1 MRTLMRNKQKMHYAL
16 YKGSEP
22 VYELDENGEIIYEH
36 YEDSDGNKIYYLDD
50 EGNRIPTETGENRNV
65 YYNPVE
71 FYGNIAMS
79 GGESEAVEYG
89 LDMSSYEAILIVER
103 NSLPIDEQSVI
114 WFESEPK
121 MNKYGTTDE
130 FSADYKII
138 SVKPSLNFTKYVLAK
153 ITK

>member
-1 MRTLMRNKQKMHYAL
+1 MYYAL

-22 VYELDENGEIIYEH
+22 TYVLDAN
-36 YEDSDGNKIYYLDD
+36 GNKIINYVDE
-50 EGNRIPTETGENRNV
+50 EGNIYYEVTGEDRNV
-65 YYNPVE
+65 YENPVE

-89 LDMSSYEAILIVER
+89 LDVSSYEAVLIKER
-103 NSLPIDEQSVI
+103 DSLPIDEQSVI

-130 FSADYKII
+130 FSADYRII